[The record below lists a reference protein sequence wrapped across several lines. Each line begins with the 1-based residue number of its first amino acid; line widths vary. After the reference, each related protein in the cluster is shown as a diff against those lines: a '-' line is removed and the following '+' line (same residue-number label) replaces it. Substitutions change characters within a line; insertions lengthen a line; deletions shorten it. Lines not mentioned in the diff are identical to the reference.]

1 MVSLKAIRVFA
12 EVAQQGG
19 FSAASRALNISPP
32 SVTRIVSEL
41 EAELGVRLFNRST
54 RALTLT
60 EEGERFLRGGRT
72 VIDEVDTLTNDIR
85 QRNRQPRGRLR
96 VSSVIAFG
104 QEVIAPLVPG
114 FMEQYPEVE
123 VELDL
128 SNRKVD
134 LIEEHFDL
142 AIRIG
147 GPEGLDTSSLK
158 ARKIFSQTLIFVAT
172 PEYVQQKGQ
181 PRTLNELADHRVV
194 KQISGAWGRTNRLNR
209 EGEVVEFSLP
219 ERYVVNSPNAA
230 RNAVLSQFAIGL
242 LADYLVKD
250 LIAAGKLERILPEYA
265 TLEQPIYAVFVH
277 RNYMPAK
284 TRAFIDFLADEL
296 PKPNSEA
303 Q

>member
-104 QEVIAPLVPG
+104 QEVIAPLIPG

-250 LIAAGKLERILPEYA
+250 LIAAGRLERILPEYA

-296 PKPNSEA
+296 PKLNSEA

>member
-19 FSAASRALNISPP
+19 FSAAGRALNISPP
-32 SVTRIVSEL
+32 SVTRIISEL

-114 FMEQYPEVE
+114 FMDQYPEVE

-158 ARKIFSQTLIFVAT
+158 ARKIFSQTLFFVAT

-209 EGEVVEFSLP
+209 EDEVVEFSLP

-230 RNAVLSQFAIGL
+230 RNAVLSQLAIGL

-265 TLEQPIYAVFVH
+265 TLEQAIYAVFVH

-284 TRAFIDFLADEL
+284 TRAFIDFLAAKLSNLDS
-296 PKPNSEA
+296 KV
-303 Q
+303 

>member
-104 QEVIAPLVPG
+104 QEVIAPLIPG

-284 TRAFIDFLADEL
+284 TRAFIDFLTDEL
-296 PKPNSEA
+296 PKLNSKA

>member
-104 QEVIAPLVPG
+104 QEVIAPLIPG

-250 LIAAGKLERILPEYA
+250 LIAAGRLERILPEYA

-284 TRAFIDFLADEL
+284 TRAFIDFLTASLATFD
-296 PKPNSEA
+296 S
-303 Q
+303 QI

>member
-32 SVTRIVSEL
+32 SVTRIVSDL

-104 QEVIAPLVPG
+104 QEVIAPLIPG

-158 ARKIFSQTLIFVAT
+158 AKKIFSQTLIFVAT

-209 EGEVVEFSLP
+209 EGEVVEVSLP

-250 LIAAGKLERILPEYA
+250 LIAAGRLERILPEYA

-284 TRAFIDFLADEL
+284 TRAFIDFIAAEL
-296 PKPNSEA
+296 SNLDS
-303 Q
+303 QV

>member
-104 QEVIAPLVPG
+104 QEVIAPLIPG

-250 LIAAGKLERILPEYA
+250 LIAVGKLERILPEYA

>member
-32 SVTRIVSEL
+32 SVTRIVSDL

-250 LIAAGKLERILPEYA
+250 LIAAGRLERILPEYA

-277 RNYMPAK
+277 RKYMPAK
-284 TRAFIDFLADEL
+284 TRAFIDVLAAKLSNLDS
-296 PKPNSEA
+296 PI
-303 Q
+303 

>member
-41 EAELGVRLFNRST
+41 EAELGVRLFNCST

-104 QEVIAPLVPG
+104 QEVIAPLIPG

-134 LIEEHFDL
+134 LIEEHF
-142 AIRIG
+142 
-147 GPEGLDTSSLK
+147 
-158 ARKIFSQTLIFVAT
+158 
-172 PEYVQQKGQ
+172 
-181 PRTLNELADHRVV
+181 
-194 KQISGAWGRTNRLNR
+194 
-209 EGEVVEFSLP
+209 
-219 ERYVVNSPNAA
+219 
-230 RNAVLSQFAIGL
+230 
-242 LADYLVKD
+242 
-250 LIAAGKLERILPEYA
+250 
-265 TLEQPIYAVFVH
+265 
-277 RNYMPAK
+277 
-284 TRAFIDFLADEL
+284 
-296 PKPNSEA
+296 
-303 Q
+303 

>member
-1 MVSLKAIRVFA
+1 MVSLKAIRVFV

-32 SVTRIVSEL
+32 SVTRLVSEL
-41 EAELGVRLFNRST
+41 EAELGVRLFNRTT

-60 EEGERFLRGGRT
+60 EEGERFLRGGKT

-104 QEVIAPLVPG
+104 QEVVAPLIPG

-172 PEYVQQKGQ
+172 PEYIRQKGQ

-209 EGEVVEFSLP
+209 EDEVVEFSLP

-230 RNAVLSQFAIGL
+230 RNAVLSQLAIGL

-265 TLEQPIYAVFVH
+265 TLEQAIYAVFVH

-284 TRAFIDFLADEL
+284 TRAFIDFLAAKLSNLDS
-296 PKPNSEA
+296 KV
-303 Q
+303 